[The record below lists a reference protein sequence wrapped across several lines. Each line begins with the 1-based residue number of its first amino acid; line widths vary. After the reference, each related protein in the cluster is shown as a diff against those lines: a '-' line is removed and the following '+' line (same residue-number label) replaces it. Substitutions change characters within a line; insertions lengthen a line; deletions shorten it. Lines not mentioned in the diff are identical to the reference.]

1 MWSFI
6 LNVVLLIFL
15 CHCPRWCIT
24 VSADTLLFM
33 LVHYCVYWC
42 IILHISVYIGDHSG
56 ALLLILVHR
65 CPARHTIISHVY
77 IECFC
82 ASLCSQVHHYQS
94 STYSFCAPLSS
105 HVNHYQS
112 GTHYFCAP
120 LSSHVHHYQS
130 GTYWVFLC
138 TTAQWGVP
146 VSVMYCQVS
155 FFCMSVQSVFS
166 DIMFCQYLWL
176 FWLIHC
182 TVTDLKHLCCYALSF
197 IGLVF

>member
-15 CHCPRWCIT
+15 CHCPRRCIT

-105 HVNHYQS
+105 HVNHYQQAHIIS
-112 GTHYFCAP
+112 VHHCPVMCTIISQVHIECFCAP
-120 LSSHVHHYQS
+120 LPSEVYQYQS
-130 GTYWVFLC
+130 C
-138 TTAQWGVP
+138 TVRSRF
-146 VSVMYCQVS
+146 SV
-155 FFCMSVQSVFS
+155 
-166 DIMFCQYLWL
+166 CQYSQYFLTL
-176 FWLIHC
+176 CSVNTSGCSWLIHC